1 VGTSNT
7 PLPDGA
13 VLPKLTVLPVASPD
27 EPEVPDVPEVPDAP
41 LVLPLCSPSSRADL
55 LEAAGMTVAAEVSV
69 VFEVVEADGCEEA
82 VALPSAKLPPDLR
95 DSAARESEVMSPGPS
110 LITLPSP

>member
-1 VGTSNT
+1 
-7 PLPDGA
+7 
-13 VLPKLTVLPVASPD
+13 
-27 EPEVPDVPEVPDAP
+27 
-41 LVLPLCSPSSRADL
+41 
-55 LEAAGMTVAAEVSV
+55 MIVAAEVSV

-110 LITLPSP
+110 LITLPSPWA